1 MELANG
7 CMSLYLGLYVSLIS
21 TEVIVASF
29 VTTIYTGYAAIL
41 QTLAR
46 NQSIMQL
53 LGSTE
58 LGGYG

>member
-7 CMSLYLGLYVSLIS
+7 CMSLYVSLIS
-21 TEVIVASF
+21 EVIVASF

-41 QTLAR
+41 PTLAS

-58 LGGYG
+58 LGMAMAS